1 MLPFISSY
9 DPQGGLGRTIDP
21 LGVMQAYGGLA
32 DLLLPGVTTITNRAR
47 YLTMMCAAL
56 SNAETYRPMP
66 PGAAGLATRREAIE
80 PFERL
85 WALACVAAT
94 SSNRKAA
101 DGLRGIT
108 RAGKAFRQFQARDRQ
123 ATPDF
128 ALLKYQARTGAIGV
142 YWNCLIGSQLI
153 HPDNG
158 ALQEEGREL
167 ARHFPLP
174 PLKESE
180 LERLTDPIRSRTVRI
195 NLADLENWG
204 DACHLAAAE
213 QEEKRLLEDALTCDD
228 TRNSVQQALREY
240 QKQNELPGRWDI
252 SDLKSL
258 QRILSQQKKATEL
271 GLPTVLDG
279 IIHLE
284 RFHEAV
290 LAFFDSLLY
299 WGTVKGGEPLKNL
312 LHSKQVRA
320 VLNECVATAE
330 NFQSFY
336 AECPQLRVRDSLR
349 SVMPFAATIARIKSP
364 DDLLQET
371 LLRHQQVQSGKLSGG
386 SPKREWISTDG
397 ARALRPSSFYQRK
410 EAPSEPTGERLTHP
424 YRLEPFVQMLKE
436 TGSLRQRRAKA
447 S

>member
-56 SNAETYRPMP
+56 SNAETYRPMS
-66 PGAAGLATRREAIE
+66 PGAAGLAMRREAIE

-85 WALACVAAT
+85 WALACVAAAN
-94 SSNRKAA
+94 SNRKAA

-108 RAGKAFRQFQARDRQ
+108 RAQKAFRQFQARDRQ

-167 ARHFPLP
+167 AKLFPLP
-174 PLKESE
+174 FSKDSE
-180 LERLTDPIRSRTVRI
+180 LERLTDPTRSRTVRI
-195 NLADLENWG
+195 NLADLEKWG
-204 DACHLAAAE
+204 DACHLAAAG

-228 TRNSVQQALREY
+228 TRNSVQQALREF
-240 QKQNELPGRWDI
+240 QKQDELPDRWGI

-258 QRILSQQKKATEL
+258 QRVLAQQKKAAEL
-271 GLPTVLDG
+271 GLPTVIDG

-284 RFHEAV
+284 RFHEAA

-299 WGTVKGGEPLKNL
+299 WGTVKGDQPLTNL
-312 LHSKQVRA
+312 LHSKQGRS
-320 VLNECVATAE
+320 VLNACVETAG
-330 NFQSFY
+330 NFNTFY
-336 AECPQLRVRDSLR
+336 TECPQLRVRDSLR
-349 SVMPFAATIARIKSP
+349 TVMPFAATIAKIKSP
-364 DDLLQET
+364 EDLLQET
-371 LLRHQQVQSGKLSGG
+371 LMRHRQVQSGKIIGG
-386 SPKREWISTDG
+386 SPKREWILTEGS
-397 ARALRPSSFYQRK
+397 RVLRPSMFYQRK
-410 EAPSEPTGERLTHP
+410 EAPSLPTGDRLTHP
-424 YRLEPFVQMLKE
+424 YRLEPFVRMLTE
-436 TGSLRQRRAKA
+436 TGSLRRRRAKV

>member
-1 MLPFISSY
+1 
-9 DPQGGLGRTIDP
+9 
-21 LGVMQAYGGLA
+21 
-32 DLLLPGVTTITNRAR
+32 
-47 YLTMMCAAL
+47 MMCAAL
-56 SNAETYRPMP
+56 SNAEAYRPMP
-66 PGAAGLATRREAIE
+66 PGAAGLAARREAIE

-94 SSNRKAA
+94 SSHRKAA

-108 RAGKAFRQFQARDRQ
+108 RAEKAFRQFQARDRQ

-167 ARHFPLP
+167 AKLFPTP
-174 PLKESE
+174 PLKESD
-180 LERLTDPIRSRTVRI
+180 LTRLTDPTRSRTVRI
-195 NLADLENWG
+195 NLADLESWG

-213 QEEKRLLEDALTCDD
+213 QNEKRLLEDALTCDD

-240 QKQNELPGRWDI
+240 QKQNELPDWWGI
-252 SDLKSL
+252 SELINL
-258 QRILSQQKKATEL
+258 QGILAQQKKATEL
-271 GLPTVLDG
+271 GLPTVIEG
-279 IIHLE
+279 IIQLE

-299 WGTVKGGEPLKNL
+299 WGTVKGEQPLKNL
-312 LHSKQVRA
+312 LASKHVRA
-320 VLNECVATAE
+320 VLNASVETAGKL
-330 NFQSFY
+330 NTFY

-349 SVMPFAATIARIKSP
+349 SVVPFAVNIAKIKSP
-364 DDLLQET
+364 EDLLQEI
-371 LLRHQQVQSGKLSGG
+371 LMRHRQVQSGKISGG
-386 SPKREWISTDG
+386 SPIREWILTDG
-397 ARALRPSSFYQRK
+397 ARVLRPSMFYLRR
-410 EAPSEPTGERLTHP
+410 EAPAPPTGEQLTHP
-424 YRLEPFVQMLKE
+424 YRLEPFVQMLTE
-436 TGSLRQRRAKA
+436 TGSLRRRRIRA